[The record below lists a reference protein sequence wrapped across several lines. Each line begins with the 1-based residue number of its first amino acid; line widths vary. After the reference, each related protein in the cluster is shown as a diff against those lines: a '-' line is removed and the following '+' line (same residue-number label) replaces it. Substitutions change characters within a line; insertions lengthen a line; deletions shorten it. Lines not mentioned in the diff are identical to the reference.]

1 MRGIIATMK
10 HQICNIFFMFFR
22 LEHHICPTLHRL
34 SCLLPLLAAAVVC
47 LVLTFCQ
54 HSRSAYDP
62 MLEQRILNLDTETA
76 VAASDSL
83 DLSNE
88 RNAALAAFCRGKKAY
103 ENANPKRAAAELK
116 MAESLVDSAE
126 ASPLSFG
133 ISHYLFYVNYYYGD
147 SRTAYRYADRTRHIA
162 TRLKD
167 TLKLY
172 SAITVQA
179 AALLEINRKREA
191 IDTIMRILD
200 YANALPLRQQARMYN
215 NIGYMFQDSDIDVS
229 RLYYEK
235 AIACEPINAAM
246 ANLAAI
252 HAREGHMNTADSLW
266 NKAMLTNSNP
276 LRLHIL
282 TDMYKTRCELGDYK
296 GACLTADTIIAL
308 KDKME
313 HERMEHDVAG
323 EQLRFDHK
331 WQLQR
336 DRQHIRSLI
345 FGIVILILLALL
357 TWLYYFYRRSK
368 MEKALAKEHI
378 MAQALQERIEELQAD
393 IDRATEAN
401 SMQADEIRR
410 LREQTE
416 EVGKLNARLES
427 LKEKQ
432 TSAYANGRRRF
443 AEISAGSSIGSWH
456 KRDIDDCVEYYEL
469 VDRAY
474 MASLDTLYSGLTS
487 KNKLFMI
494 LIHIG
499 KSDAEIQHI
508 FGVSPN
514 AIRTL
519 RSRIK
524 AKQS

>member
-1 MRGIIATMK
+1 MS
-10 HQICNIFFMFFR
+10 FR
-22 LEHHICPTLHRL
+22 LEHYIRPILYRL
-34 SCLLPLLAAAVVC
+34 SRLLPLLTAAVIC
-47 LVLTFCQ
+47 LVLTLCQ
-54 HSRSAYDP
+54 HSKSTYNLG
-62 MLEQRILNLDTETA
+62 LEQRILSLDTESA

-83 DLSNE
+83 DLSDE
-88 RNAALAAFCRGKKAY
+88 RNAALAAFCRGKSAY
-103 ENANPKRAAAELK
+103 ENGNPKRATAELK
-116 MAESLVDSAE
+116 MAESLIDSTE
-126 ASPLSFG
+126 LSPLSFG

-147 SRTAYRYADRTRHIA
+147 TRTAQRYADRARHVA
-162 TRLKD
+162 AHLKD

-172 SAITVQA
+172 NAITVQA
-179 AALLEINRKREA
+179 AALLEMNRKREA
-191 IDTIMRILD
+191 VDTILRILD
-200 YANALPLRQQARMYN
+200 YAHALPLRQQARMYN
-215 NIGYMFQDSDIDVS
+215 NIGYMFKDSDINVS

-252 HAREGHMNTADSLW
+252 YAHEGRMATADSLW
-266 NKAMLTNSNP
+266 SRAMLTNSNP

-282 TDMYKTRCELGDYK
+282 TDMYNTRYEIGDYK
-296 GACLTADTIIAL
+296 GACLAADTIIIL

-331 WQLQR
+331 WQQQR

-345 FGIVILILLALL
+345 FGIVILVLLALL

-378 MAQALQERIEELQAD
+378 MAQALQERIEGLQAD

-416 EVGKLNARLES
+416 EVGKLNARLQS

-432 TSAYANGRRRF
+432 ITAYANGRRRF
-443 AEISAGSSIGSWH
+443 DEISAGSNIGSWH

-494 LIHIG
+494 LSYIG

-508 FGVSPN
+508 FGVGPN

-524 AKQS
+524 AKQT

>member
-1 MRGIIATMK
+1 
-10 HQICNIFFMFFR
+10 MFFR
-22 LEHHICPTLHRL
+22 FEHCIRPNLHRL
-34 SCLLPLLAAAVVC
+34 SHLLPLPVAAVIC
-47 LVLTFCQ
+47 LVLTLCQ
-54 HSRSAYDP
+54 HSESAYNP
-62 MLEQRILNLDTETA
+62 MLEQRILDLDTETA

-83 DLSNE
+83 DSSDE
-88 RNAALAAFCRGKKAY
+88 RNAALAAFCRGKMAY
-103 ENANPKRAAAELK
+103 ENANPKRATAELK
-116 MAESLVDSAE
+116 MAESLIDSAE
-126 ASPLSFG
+126 ISPLSFG

-147 SRTAYRYADRTRHIA
+147 IRTAHRYADRTRHIA
-162 TRLKD
+162 SILKD

-172 SAITVQA
+172 NAITVQA

-191 IDTIMRILD
+191 IDTIMRVLD
-200 YANALPLRQQARMYN
+200 YASALPLRQQARMYN
-215 NIGYMFQDSDIDVS
+215 NIGYMFQDSDINIS

-252 HAREGHMNTADSLW
+252 HAREGRMATADSLW
-266 NKAMLTNSNP
+266 GKAMLTNSDP

-282 TDMYKTRCELGDYK
+282 TDMYNTRCEVGDYK
-296 GACLTADTIIAL
+296 GACLAADSIIAL

-331 WQLQR
+331 WQQQR
-336 DRQHIRSLI
+336 DHQHIRSLV
-345 FGIVILILLALL
+345 FSIVILVLLALL

-378 MAQALQERIEELQAD
+378 MAQALQERIEGLQAD
-393 IDRATEAN
+393 INHAVKTN

-416 EVGKLNARLES
+416 EVGKLNARLQS

-443 AEISAGSSIGSWH
+443 DEISAGSTIGSWH

-499 KSDAEIQHI
+499 KSDTEIQQI
-508 FGVSPN
+508 FGVGPN

-524 AKQS
+524 AKQT